1 MDHKKPRVPL
11 ETKRGRPRTVCREQE
26 TGSTVTSYL
35 PAAYHDRLVSIA
47 QQRQISVSTLVRN
60 LLILRLPTG

>member
-1 MDHKKPRVPL
+1 MTDRKMPI
-11 ETKRGRPRTVCREQE
+11 ETKRGRPRTVCRDQE

-35 PAAYHDRLVSIA
+35 PTVYHDRLVSLA

-60 LLILRLPTG
+60 LLILRLPIG